1 MSTLFISDLHLTL
14 QRPAMG
20 EIFLDFLRGQAR
32 SAEALYILGDLFE
45 IWLGDDAV
53 VDEYRP
59 YVDALKSLSD
69 SGVPLY
75 FQQGNRDFLTSSGF
89 EEMTGAHLIDHHTI
103 INLYGTPTLLMHGDL
118 LCTDDVDYLKFRE
131 MILSSEWQD
140 EFLSKTVAE
149 RVEYGRM
156 LREKSREAMQDK
168 KELIMDVNQDAVEE
182 TIRSYQVTHLI
193 HGHTH
198 RPAVHQFQLDDK
210 TVTRTVLPDW
220 YERGGVLVC
229 DENGCKLQDLSAA

>member
-1 MSTLFISDLHLTL
+1 MTTLFVSDLHLTL
-14 QRPAMG
+14 QRPAIG
-20 EIFLDFLRGQAR
+20 EIFLDFLRGPAR
-32 SAEALYILGDLFE
+32 KAEALYILGDIFE

-59 YVDALKSLSD
+59 YIEAMKSFSD
-69 SGVPLY
+69 TGIPLY
-75 FQQGNRDFLTSSGF
+75 VMRGNRDFLLSAKF
-89 EEMTGAHLIDHHTI
+89 EAMTGAQLLDHTVV

-118 LCTDDVDYLKFRE
+118 LCTDDVDYQKFRT

-140 EFLSKTVAE
+140 EFLSMTVAE

-156 LREKSREAMQDK
+156 LRDKSREAMQEK
-168 KELIMDVNQDAVEE
+168 KEMIMDVNQDAVDATMREH
-182 TIRSYQVTHLI
+182 RVTQLI

-198 RPAVHQFQLDDK
+198 RPDIHRFSLDGK

-220 YERGGVLVC
+220 YERGGVLAC
-229 DENGCKLQDLSAA
+229 DESGCRLEEL